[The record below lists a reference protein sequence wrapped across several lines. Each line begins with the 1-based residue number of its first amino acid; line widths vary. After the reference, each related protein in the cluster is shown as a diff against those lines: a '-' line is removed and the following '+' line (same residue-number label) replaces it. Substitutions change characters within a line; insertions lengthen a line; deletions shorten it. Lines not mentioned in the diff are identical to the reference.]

1 MQKYVIVMFQFS
13 FFPTK
18 SINHMEFSDLN
29 FNPKIL
35 QAITEL
41 GYQNPTPIQGLAIPK
56 VIEGTDLIASAQTGT
71 GKTAAFILPAL
82 QKISMMPKTKKGTPR
97 LLVLVPTRE
106 LAMQVAL
113 EARKFSK
120 YLNDIK
126 TVCIYG
132 GQPIRF
138 QEKMLFGRLDI
149 LIATPGRLLDFM
161 ERGRIDL
168 SQLSMLVLDEADR
181 MLDMGFIDAVKE
193 IASQTPQ
200 TRQTLLFS
208 ATFDTT
214 ILNLSKDL
222 QNNPFQIEVKKDP
235 QTLNNIEQRLY
246 FADGLDHKQAILD
259 HLLSEVGQ
267 NTVII
272 FTSTKIF
279 ADELTDKLKEKDLKA
294 QALHGDMNQ
303 RQRTRALDLFKS
315 QKANILVATDVAARG
330 IDVSKLSYVIN
341 FDLPNQL
348 EDYVHR
354 IGRTGRAGEKGVAIS
369 LALHK
374 ERFLVSKIE
383 EKFKQPMNVLEIE
396 GLEPKKPLVSQ
407 DRKQRRGFHSRSSQS
422 KFSRND
428 SSKFKDR
435 NSSKFKEK
443 SNFKFKKSASSAK
456 PRVA

>member
-1 MQKYVIVMFQFS
+1 
-13 FFPTK
+13 
-18 SINHMEFSDLN
+18 MEFSDLN
-29 FNPKIL
+29 FNSKIL
-35 QAITEL
+35 QAIDEL
-41 GYQNPTPIQGLAIPK
+41 GYKTPTPIQSLAIPK
-56 VIEGTDLIASAQTGT
+56 VLEGPDLIASAQTGT
-71 GKTAAFILPAL
+71 GKTAAFIIPAL
-82 QKISMMPKTKKGTPR
+82 HKISLMPKIKKGTPR

-113 EARKFSK
+113 EARKYSK
-120 YLNDIK
+120 YLHDIK

-138 QEKMLFGRLDI
+138 QEKMLFGRFDI

-193 IASQTPQ
+193 ISSQTPS

-208 ATFDTT
+208 ATFDST

-222 QNNPFQIEVKKDP
+222 QNEPFRIEVKKDP
-235 QTLNNIEQRLY
+235 ETINNIEQRLY
-246 FADGLDHKQAILD
+246 FSDGLEHKQKLLD
-259 HLLSEVGQ
+259 SVLTEIAE

-272 FTSTKIF
+272 FTSTKVF
-279 ADELTDKLKEKDLKA
+279 ADELTDKLRDKDLKA

-303 RQRTRALDLFKS
+303 RQRTRALDMLKS
-315 QKANILVATDVAARG
+315 GKANILVATDVAARG

-341 FDLPNQL
+341 FDLPTQI

-354 IGRTGRAGEKGVAIS
+354 IGRTGRAGQKGVAIS
-369 LALHK
+369 FATHK

-383 EKFKQPMNVLEIE
+383 EKFKQPMSVLEIE
-396 GLEPKKPLVSQ
+396 GLEPKKSAPSSP
-407 DRKQRRGFHSRSSQS
+407 DNKRGRGFYSKSSNPR
-422 KFSRND
+422 F
-428 SSKFKDR
+428 SSKQ
-435 NSSKFKEK
+435 NSRFNDKSSSRFKEK
-443 SNFKFKKSASSAK
+443 SGFKFKKNSSPVN

>member
-1 MQKYVIVMFQFS
+1 
-13 FFPTK
+13 
-18 SINHMEFSDLN
+18 MEFSDLN
-29 FNPKIL
+29 FNAKIL
-35 QAITEL
+35 QAINEL
-41 GYQNPTPIQGLAIPK
+41 GYKNPTPIQSLAIPK
-56 VIEGTDLIASAQTGT
+56 VLDGLDLIASAQTGT
-71 GKTAAFILPAL
+71 GKTAAFIIPAL
-82 QKISMMPKTKKGTPR
+82 HKISLMPKTKKGTPR

-113 EARKFSK
+113 ETRKFSK
-120 YLNDIK
+120 YLHDLK

-193 IASQTPQ
+193 IASQTP
-200 TRQTLLFS
+200 TSRQTLLFS
-208 ATFDTT
+208 ATFEET
-214 ILNLSKDL
+214 ILNLSKNL

-235 QTLNNIEQRLY
+235 QTLNNIDQRLY
-246 FADGLDHKQAILD
+246 YSDGLDHKQQLLD
-259 HLLSEVGQ
+259 HLLNEVGQ

-272 FTSTKIF
+272 FTSTKLF
-279 ADELTDKLKEKDLKA
+279 ADELTDKLREKDLKA

-303 RQRTRALDLFKS
+303 RQRTRALEMLKS
-315 QKANILVATDVAARG
+315 GKANILVATDVAARG
-330 IDVSKLSYVIN
+330 IDISKLSYVIN
-341 FDLPNQL
+341 FDLPNQI

-354 IGRTGRAGEKGVAIS
+354 IGRTGRAGEKGIAIS
-369 LALHK
+369 FALSK

-383 EKFKQPMNVLEIE
+383 EKFKLPMNVLEIE
-396 GLEPKKPLVSQ
+396 GLEPKKPVARSSDNRQ
-407 DRKQRRGFHSRSSQS
+407 RKGFYSRSSQS
-422 KFSRND
+422 RFSGKSN
-428 SSKFKDR
+428 SKFKDR
-435 NSSKFKEK
+435 NSSKFNEK
-443 SNFKFKKSASSAK
+443 SNFKFKKNSPSLK